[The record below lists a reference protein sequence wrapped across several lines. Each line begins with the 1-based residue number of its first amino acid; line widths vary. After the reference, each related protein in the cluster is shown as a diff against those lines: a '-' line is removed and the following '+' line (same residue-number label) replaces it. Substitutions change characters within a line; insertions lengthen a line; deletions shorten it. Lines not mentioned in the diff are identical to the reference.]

1 VKYLA
6 RQDWPVTTEMVAK
19 EIGRLLEY
27 SPNPSI
33 QANGGR
39 FSKGKTNRKTKS
51 VDNKQRKTILFPDF

>member
-19 EIGRLLEY
+19 EIGV
-27 SPNPSI
+27 SWNTAQTPSI